1 MASTELEC
9 SSRNFFMTIRMQFTR
24 LLHTLTAQ
32 LTAVSAL
39 LRCFACIW
47 RINNPDT
54 HSSHFKPWLNPVS
67 RRATSS
73 GTGHWRSKPEW
84 VRLAIFDLASSLP
97 GAGYRTIANCFNLQ
111 QVALQSQQSA
121 DGLRGNRCEQPDIAT
136 VSKTFVAKLLT
147 GQRAAL
153 AQARMRSRNGRLARR
168 EPVLTTW
175 GMDLTGLP
183 ITDGHCTSVFGVI
196 DHGSRAVVALEP
208 VATYN
213 SLILLGKLLIAIGMH
228 GKPHAIRSDNDAVL
242 KTVLFQIVL
251 KLIGIRQQFTD
262 PGSPWQNGRIERFWR
277 TLKTEL
283 QTKAVR
289 SRHNGQSIQTRM
301 KFASVQ
307 AMQQLLEAFKFSY
320 NAYRPHQ
327 SLGGATPA
335 MVWSGQVSAARLK
348 LKDKGKTKATSAT
361 RMRTPSRK
369 ARAPP
374 A

>member
-1 MASTELEC
+1 MSILIQPIQLQCALIARLAVWLARCLTTLQAIST
-9 SSRNFFMTIRMQFTR
+9 
-24 LLHTLTAQ
+24 LLQRFYRTWLRGQ
-32 LTAVSAL
+32 LIAAPAN
-39 LRCFACIW
+39 R
-47 RINNPDT
+47 
-54 HSSHFKPWLNPVS
+54 FKPWLNPVS
-67 RRATSS
+67 RCALSS
-73 GTGHWRSKPEW
+73 GNAHWRSKPDW
-84 VRLAIFDLASSLP
+84 VRLAVFNLALELP

-111 QVALQSQQSA
+111 QAALKSQQYA
-121 DGLRGNRCEQPDIAT
+121 DELSGNTCEQTEIAT
-136 VSKTFVAKLLT
+136 VSKSFVAKLLT

-153 AQARMRSRNGRLARR
+153 AQARMRSRSGRLARR

-183 ITDGHCTSVFGVI
+183 LTDGHSTSVFGVI

-228 GKPHAIRSDNDAVL
+228 GKPQAIRSDNDAVF
-242 KTVLFQIVL
+242 KTGLFQITL
-251 KLIGIRQQFTD
+251 KLIGVRQQFTD
-262 PGSPWQNGRIERFWR
+262 LGSPWQNGRIERFWR
-277 TLKTEL
+277 TLKAEL

-289 SRHNGQSIQTRM
+289 SRHHGQNIQTRI

-307 AMQQLLEAFKFSY
+307 AMQHLVETFKLSY

-327 SLGGATPA
+327 SLDGATPA
-335 MVWSGQVSAARLK
+335 MVWNGQVSAARLK

>member
-1 MASTELEC
+1 M
-9 SSRNFFMTIRMQFTR
+9 
-24 LLHTLTAQ
+24 
-32 LTAVSAL
+32 
-39 LRCFACIW
+39 
-47 RINNPDT
+47 NNPNT
-54 HSSHFKPWLNPVS
+54 HSSSFKPWLNPVIS
-67 RRATSS
+67 RRTPPSRA
-73 GTGHWRSKPEW
+73 GHWRSKPDW
-84 VRLAIFDLASSLP
+84 VRLAVIDLALSLP
-97 GAGYRTIANCFNLQ
+97 GAGYHTIANCFNLQ
-111 QVALQSQQSA
+111 QLAVQNGQTIH
-121 DGLRGNRCEQPDIAT
+121 GLPAT

-153 AQARMRSRNGRLARR
+153 AQARMRSRNSRLARR
-168 EPVLTTW
+168 EPMLTTW
-175 GMDLTGLP
+175 GMNLTGLP

-213 SLILLGKLLIAIGMH
+213 SLILLGKLLIAMRTV
-228 GKPHAIRSDNDAVL
+228 GKPQAIRSDNDAVF
-242 KTVLFQIVL
+242 KTWIFTAVVR
-251 KLIGIRQQFTD
+251 LIGVRQQFTD

-283 QTKAVR
+283 QTKAAR
-289 SRHNGQSIQTRM
+289 SRHHGQSIQTRM

-335 MVWSGQVSAARLK
+335 TVWNGQVSAARLK

-361 RMRTPSRK
+361 RMRTPSHK